1 MRHIAAYLLA
11 ALGGNESPSANDI
24 QKILESI
31 GIDADQ
37 DQLNKVID
45 ELSGKNIEEVIA
57 NGMTKMSSIPSGGAV
72 AASGA
77 ASASSGSAAPAAQ
90 AKEEVVE
97 EKEESDEDLGFGLFD

>member
-97 EKEESDEDLGFGLFD
+97 EKEESDEDL

>member
-90 AKEEVVE
+90 AKEE
-97 EKEESDEDLGFGLFD
+97 